1 LIEIA
6 VKLGDLLRDEGLSV
20 VRDSFGNFNT
30 FSTERDHDSSE
41 SKPHSTLGM
50 KPLGSV
56 RSSSSLADF
65 RYGRLR
71 LSRLFLGHFHRSFRG
86 ERKNR
91 SSLSLEVIASY
102 EVRGLSGPGKLI
114 VALFSVEF

>member
-1 LIEIA
+1 LVEIA
-6 VKLGDLLRDEGLSV
+6 VELGDLLRDEGLSV
-20 VRDSFGNFNT
+20 VRDSFCNFNT

-50 KPLGSV
+50 EPLGSV

-71 LSRLFLGHFHRSFRG
+71 LSRFFFGHFHRGFRS

-91 SSLSLEVIASY
+91 SSLSLKVIASD
-102 EVRGLSGPGKLI
+102 EVRSLS
-114 VALFSVEF
+114 